1 MNKIT
6 VYIVLVL
13 SILIFVPNISFAG
26 NLKIT
31 TDPNAVCNN
40 GEQATYTVKAG
51 STNKWAVI
59 LPGGGL
65 AKNANEYKN
74 RPSRM
79 KEPGGEQWFD
89 FGVARDLK
97 KKGYNMVFI
106 PYCTSDLYQGNHYNV
121 IDGKKVPF
129 RGRVIVEDVIRTL
142 YDKLK
147 NADDVIFA
155 GASAG
160 AVGIGFNADLIGQFD
175 NARVLL
181 DSIWFDEETVKWYNN
196 FVKKLAIQGNDRSF
210 TYKSSMKLCNDNYVS
225 CYPSRERFQKNGI
238 DHVFLIWSIGDPY
251 SRAQDKSAL
260 KKAIKSDIDYYGAG
274 YSIQADK
281 RNIYGFEGGG
291 HVLAFNDKTYKK
303 KYFKM
308 SLQEAVNNWID
319 KEGDAIVVD
328 YLENKT
334 EPPAVAE
341 AAQEATEVAQEV
353 AKDPTAEEK
362 RKEEERLAEKKRK
375 KEERLAEEKRLVEEK
390 RIAKEKRIAEE
401 KLKETFKKYNANSQF
416 QKDFVSAILSGDYIK
431 FEDLKFSWND
441 RLIEIFGLSENDPDH
456 IGNEKLK
463 IEKIEITNLNK
474 NVFYKII
481 KSVEEKRFDFTL
493 LNEKKW
499 FDEFKFINLSAK
511 DTDFEFNSKTII
523 FKNFEFKNFE
533 DNIKLVQNS
542 KLNKDEINYISAAL
556 SFSLG
561 KIYAENILLDI
572 NNIRTIKAEY
582 SDVSN
587 FTLLDWGKWT
597 SKNYSDADF
606 LNNII
611 VNYTDS
617 YARNIKFDKSE
628 IINFINNFDKNN
640 FDIEKDYSDLLN
652 MFDSL
657 GNTVTNN
664 IVVKDLSAKSKIASL
679 KSFGLKNLNFE
690 YIGDQKQKFL
700 TSLDL
705 NIDGL
710 DLNVQEVSPEFSS
723 YFKLLG
729 YDTVQFDF
737 GTSWNWDQQKNDL
750 GINLDLGIT
759 NAASIALSTIF
770 SGLSSEI
777 FNLSGDSLGA
787 YFLTNFKINDVKLSL
802 VDNSLRN
809 KLLNFASQQQ
819 NLSVQEFKKT
829 LISQIDSYSAT
840 TQKTQPFVEY
850 RKAVVN
856 FINGSRK
863 IKLQISP
870 EMPISIAEM
879 SPYFLNPDINSIIS
893 KLNLY
898 VSN

>member
-1 MNKIT
+1 MSSLLCLTIYSSNNQ
-6 VYIVLVL
+6 VYAEKFDWSKYDGVYRLDNSTCMDYSYHTL
-13 SILIFVPNISFAG
+13 SEL
-26 NLKIT
+26 
-31 TDPNAVCNN
+31 
-40 GEQATYTVKAG
+40 G
-51 STNKWAVI
+51 SDA
-59 LPGGGL
+59 
-65 AKNANEYKN
+65 
-74 RPSRM
+74 
-79 KEPGGEQWFD
+79 
-89 FGVARDLK
+89 
-97 KKGYNMVFI
+97 
-106 PYCTSDLYQGNHYNV
+106 
-121 IDGKKVPF
+121 
-129 RGRVIVEDVIRTL
+129 
-142 YDKLK
+142 
-147 NADDVIFA
+147 
-155 GASAG
+155 
-160 AVGIGFNADLIGQFD
+160 
-175 NARVLL
+175 
-181 DSIWFDEETVKWYNN
+181 YNN
-196 FVKKLAIQGNDRSF
+196 FTFDQASYAFIKIENKKFHKKKKNWQYKIKVQPEKKVMQVNIKGKHGKWVGSVVKNKMILKFEGKNKNEQKKYGGCELFFTNQFYKEEKTDTTKSDNKGEIIDYEEKIAEKKRKEEEKLAEEKR
-210 TYKSSMKLCNDNYVS
+210 KEEEKL
-225 CYPSRERFQKNGI
+225 
-238 DHVFLIWSIGDPY
+238 
-251 SRAQDKSAL
+251 
-260 KKAIKSDIDYYGAG
+260 
-274 YSIQADK
+274 
-281 RNIYGFEGGG
+281 
-291 HVLAFNDKTYKK
+291 
-303 KYFKM
+303 
-308 SLQEAVNNWID
+308 
-319 KEGDAIVVD
+319 
-328 YLENKT
+328 
-334 EPPAVAE
+334 
-341 AAQEATEVAQEV
+341 
-353 AKDPTAEEK
+353 AEEK

-375 KEERLAEEKRLVEEK
+375 EEERLAEEKRLVEEK

>member
-1 MNKIT
+1 MKKLFNLT
-6 VYIVLVL
+6 
-13 SILIFVPNISFAG
+13 LIFFVLLIVNSNAKISQKNYFAIFSKYDVKDRNTVQKIINKCVNKLGKNNIKVRT
-26 NLKIT
+26 N
-31 TDPNAVCNN
+31 NN
-40 GEQATYTVKAG
+40 GEKILEHKNEKEFLNCTYQNILQIIKPIPAVNSLNKKQLKNFILNNEITFDDGLGDGKMTYIFSENGYIKYKNGKEIGRDGWRWSKLNQLRVFMNGEKTTWRVSKELFALSIKRKTSKSVPFFLEYEDKVKA
-51 STNKWAVI
+51 
-59 LPGGGL
+59 
-65 AKNANEYKN
+65 
-74 RPSRM
+74 
-79 KEPGGEQWFD
+79 KERRE
-89 FGVARDLK
+89 
-97 KKGYNMVFI
+97 
-106 PYCTSDLYQGNHYNV
+106 
-121 IDGKKVPF
+121 
-129 RGRVIVEDVIRTL
+129 
-142 YDKLK
+142 KLI
-147 NADDVIFA
+147 A
-155 GASAG
+155 
-160 AVGIGFNADLIGQFD
+160 Q
-175 NARVLL
+175 
-181 DSIWFDEETVKWYNN
+181 
-196 FVKKLAIQGNDRSF
+196 KL
-210 TYKSSMKLCNDNYVS
+210 
-225 CYPSRERFQKNGI
+225 
-238 DHVFLIWSIGDPY
+238 
-251 SRAQDKSAL
+251 
-260 KKAIKSDIDYYGAG
+260 
-274 YSIQADK
+274 
-281 RNIYGFEGGG
+281 
-291 HVLAFNDKTYKK
+291 
-303 KYFKM
+303 
-308 SLQEAVNNWID
+308 
-319 KEGDAIVVD
+319 
-328 YLENKT
+328 
-334 EPPAVAE
+334 
-341 AAQEATEVAQEV
+341 
-353 AKDPTAEEK
+353 AEEK

-375 KEERLAEEKRLVEEK
+375 EEERLAEEKRLVEEK

-759 NAASIALSTIF
+759 NAASIVLSTIF

-856 FINGSRK
+856 FINGSQK